1 VAPPHLI
8 RRAEP
13 ADAEA
18 LAELHAA
25 SARAAYTGML
35 PDEALSWW
43 EPSRRLPRLRAR
55 LADPAP
61 LPATL
66 IAADPAG
73 ALLGM
78 CVVGACGDDDRVGYG
93 ELHALYLAPAAWGSG
108 LAAELLAEGL
118 ACLAAAGLG
127 PVSLW
132 VLEDN
137 ERARRFY
144 LRQGFRADGA
154 RQPHP
159 NLGLPEIRMRRG

>member
-1 VAPPHLI
+1 MQPHLI
-8 RRAEP
+8 RPAEP

-35 PDEALSWW
+35 PDETLSWW
-43 EPSRRLPRLRAR
+43 EPSRRLVRLRAR
-55 LADPAP
+55 LADRSP
-61 LPATL
+61 LSATL
-66 IAADPAG
+66 IAEAPPG
-73 ALLGM
+73 GLSGM
-78 CVVGACGDDDRVGYG
+78 CVVAACGDDDRAGYG
-93 ELHALYLAPAAWGSG
+93 EVQALFMAPAAWGSG

-118 ACLAAAGLG
+118 AWLRAAGLA

-137 ERARRFY
+137 GRARRFY

-159 NLGLPEIRMRRG
+159 NLGVPEIRMTRRG